1 MKAEEAGN
9 YEREGVEREGV
20 MKKLGNWLCSVR
32 GRRLCTN
39 LMYKAVITA
48 VFFVMMSAL
57 GYFMQVHKSIVAGTF
72 FYVFV
77 VVNAG
82 WGFYLLAPAVRIRL
96 FNALLFMGL
105 FVWGC
110 MLYFCSPV
118 REGNYSQS
126 LVERQ
131 IEAPNRAVSA
141 FFPSRGGFEAIAK
154 SNDRQLRLHYF
165 AFHTAVLFY
174 VALLTFAIFGR
185 GLVNRVHKWLTPWRR
200 LNVFWGRSDAGLLLA
215 RNITETTVRGQVFF
229 MLQQRS
235 GDGDEWRTLTHDIDR
250 MDAMWAFTYDSNA
263 VETDVS
269 KDTLAQAK
277 GRRHFFMDES
287 GHVNVSRA
295 DRLVK
300 VLRKW
305 KEMRET
311 RGNARCLFAAAR
323 AGLLRWWLSGCA
335 EKPYFYVRVEA
346 SADDLTYQTWAANVR
361 DVVTPVLIRESRL
374 IAKDFIGKYPLLT
387 TMPGIKIDNEKCLV
401 SEGKFNILLV
411 GFGAAGQDVLNE
423 IVCNGQFVQS
433 YGPNGLPVQVPLH
446 VDVMEQDDRVIEE
459 YCIRRP
465 LATQYF
471 ASIAQGQRDECF
483 DVNFVN
489 VRAEDKTFDDWF
501 RDCLDK
507 NGKKNPY
514 NRIVVCLN
522 GDNNTLAIANKI
534 VEFARRQGVKIG
546 PGIVFARVKDPAR
559 NRYLPQ
565 GKICTLF
572 TKEQKPDH
580 DSCITVF
587 GDLTDIYAFNRL
599 NAEIVDTMAK
609 VLNSRYG
616 DFGRELGDVKGREEK
631 WAAASFFDQLSSRAA
646 AEGQRNILLLLGLDY
661 RRTGIPG
668 ETAADQDKVKMRI
681 GALGD
686 GGNPVLRTLAIN
698 EHLRWNAFH
707 LMMGYRPWSVLAVD
721 RKKGQNP
728 DARTDLPMPWPKKI
742 RANQLA
748 TIGKHADIVP
758 FDTLPD
764 VDMQIKGWNTGNVP
778 PPSERGK
785 FEGLKPDSSQ
795 AWDIAFCQIVD
806 KVAEAAGLSI
816 VQRRPES

>member
-1 MKAEEAGN
+1 
-9 YEREGVEREGV
+9 
-20 MKKLGNWLCSVR
+20 MKKPMSWLRSCVMRLKCWFRSVK
-32 GRRLCTN
+32 GRRFCVN
-39 LMYKAVITA
+39 MMYVAIITIA
-48 VFFVMMSAL
+48 AL
-57 GYFMQVHKSIVAGTF
+57 GIMLVLGCLMQTHKSIAVGSL
-72 FYVFV
+72 FYLSI

-82 WGFYLLAPAVRIRL
+82 WGFYLLAPVVRIRL

-118 REGNYSQS
+118 REGNYEQS
-126 LVERQ
+126 IIERQ
-131 IEAPNRAVSA
+131 VEAPNRTVSA

-154 SNDRQLRLHYF
+154 SNDKQLRLHYF
-165 AFHTAVLFY
+165 VFHTVVLFY

-185 GLVNRVHKWLTPWRR
+185 GIVNRVHKWLTPWRR
-200 LNVFWGRSDAGLLLA
+200 LNVFWGRSEAGLLLA

-235 GDGDEWRTLTHDIDR
+235 GDGDEWRTLTRDIDD
-250 MDAMWAFTYDSNA
+250 MDGMWSFTYDSNA

-269 KDTLAQAK
+269 KDTLAQTK
-277 GRRHFFMDES
+277 GRCHFFMEES

-311 RGNARCLFAAAR
+311 RGKFKCFLAAAC
-323 AGLLRWWLSGCA
+323 AGMLKRWLSGCA

-374 IAKDFIGKYPLLT
+374 IAKDFIANYPLLT
-387 TMPGIKIDNEKCLV
+387 TMPGIRIDNEKCLV

-433 YGPNGLPVQVPLH
+433 YDPNGMPVQVPLH
-446 VDVMEQDDRVIEE
+446 VDVVEQDDRVIEE

-471 ASIAQGQRDECF
+471 ASIAQRQRNECF

-489 VRAEDKTFDDWF
+489 VRVEDKTFDDWF

-522 GDNNTLAIANKI
+522 GDNNTFAIANKI
-534 VEFARRQGVKIG
+534 VEFARRQGVEIG
-546 PGIVFARVKDPAR
+546 QNIVFARVKDPAR

-565 GKICTLF
+565 GRICTLF

-580 DSCITVF
+580 DSSITVF
-587 GDLTDIYAFNRL
+587 GDLTDIYAFNRI

-616 DFGRELGDVKGREEK
+616 NFGRELGDAKAREEK
-631 WAAASFFDQLSSRAA
+631 WENASFFDQLSSRAA

-661 RRTGIPG
+661 RRTGLPG
-668 ETAADQDKVKMRI
+668 KTSADQDKVKMQI
-681 GALGD
+681 AALED
-686 GGNPVLRTLAIN
+686 EGNPVLRTLAIN

-728 DARTDLPMPWPKKI
+728 DARTDLPMPWPEKI

-764 VDMQIKGWNTGNVP
+764 VDMQIMGWNTGNVP

-816 VQRRPES
+816 VQRPHEA